1 MPVCDPEG
9 EKQNQGNLEKQSQTD
24 HTFFIYLLICIPLDF
39 LLCHKNKSLF
49 GEATTILAYLQPE
62 ANHTNLCLCIVFLKY
77 FNFFKYFFNFDFFVF
92 LGPHLWHMEVPRLG
106 CPIRAV
112 AAGLHHSYSNARSES
127 RLQPTPQLM
136 ATLNP

>member
-1 MPVCDPEG
+1 MERDICLFFLSFFLPWLQSMDIRCLKVDMPVCDPEG
-9 EKQNQGNLEKQSQTD
+9 EKRNQGNLEKQSQTD

-77 FNFFKYFFNFDFFVF
+77 VNFF
-92 LGPHLWHMEVPRLG
+92 
-106 CPIRAV
+106 
-112 AAGLHHSYSNARSES
+112 
-127 RLQPTPQLM
+127 
-136 ATLNP
+136 